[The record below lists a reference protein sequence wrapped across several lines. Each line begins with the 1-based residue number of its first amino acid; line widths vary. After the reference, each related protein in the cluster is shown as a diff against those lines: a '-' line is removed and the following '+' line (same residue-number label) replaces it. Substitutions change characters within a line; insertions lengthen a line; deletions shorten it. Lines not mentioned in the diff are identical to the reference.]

1 MPVPGG
7 FGGRSERRCIERQGV
22 RSCDEGDHS
31 ERPTGRHFAAEPFRV
46 GARVCGSW
54 WRDARNKYL
63 RQSGARGASASI
75 LLGGSTFMGVCE
87 VLAICAVSSEM
98 TGSDGNCWAAK
109 SSNSWLSRLFL
120 QTP

>member
-1 MPVPGG
+1 MPVAGG
-7 FGGRSERRCIERQGV
+7 FGGRSERGCIERQGV

-75 LLGGSTFMGVCE
+75 LLGGFTFLCVCA
-87 VLAICAVSSEM
+87 VLAICALSLAM
-98 TGSDGNCWAAK
+98 TGTHGHSWPAQP
-109 SSNSWLSRLFL
+109 SNSPPHPLFL
-120 QTP
+120 H